1 VKHESEQL
9 KTVQETAD
17 QLGMA
22 PVTIRTWMAARRI
35 DYVKLGRSVRIPQRE
50 IVRIVEEGLTPRKVA

>member
-1 VKHESEQL
+1 MKKEPQQL
-9 KTVQETAD
+9 RTVQEAAD

-35 DYVKLGRSVRIPQRE
+35 DYVKLGRSVRIPQSE
-50 IVRIVEEGLTPRKVA
+50 ISRIVEEGLTPRKVA